1 MTPSC
6 FSNFNFELL
15 MCFKIF
21 VIRLKTIDNS
31 ALMNG
36 MNEKVKNNK
45 HKQLKLIKNKNNNLL
60 WTLLWFTKEFF
71 TTIHILQY
79 ILPLKI

>member
-1 MTPSC
+1 
-6 FSNFNFELL
+6 
-15 MCFKIF
+15 
-21 VIRLKTIDNS
+21 
-31 ALMNG
+31 MNG

-60 WTLLWFTKEFF
+60 WTLLWFTKDFF

>member
-1 MTPSC
+1 
-6 FSNFNFELL
+6 
-15 MCFKIF
+15 
-21 VIRLKTIDNS
+21 
-31 ALMNG
+31 MNG

-60 WTLLWFTKEFF
+60 WTLLWFTKDFF
-71 TTIHILQY
+71 NTIHILQY